1 MYILTVIP
9 IEKGLF
15 LDELTYFSKHN
26 IAIGSLIE
34 APVRKKN
41 IKALVI
47 KTQPA
52 GDMKSALKSNDFSL
66 KKITKVVAPNWLS
79 PFFLAAI
86 KKTSFDF
93 AVSMGQLLK
102 TVTPQIILDTTPD
115 SISTKSKPATNK
127 TAGANDI
134 FALQEI
140 FDERISFYRG
150 LTREEF
156 AKKKSIIICTPT
168 YLEAEKIFNQV
179 NRGIENFA
187 IILHNN
193 LKESEILT
201 AWSKAITSNH
211 PLLIVTTPL
220 FLSLPKYDI
229 GCVIIEQESSPDY
242 YTLKRPFIDMR
253 HLCEAYAKELKA
265 KLFLGDTTLR
275 VETIARS
282 QNKDILNATPIQYR
296 ILPHIETKVVDMHIK
311 ISKNK
316 TNDANKLDS
325 APKDTITKKDF
336 TIISPEVKKIITAI
350 KTKKTRG
357 FFLVGRKGL
366 APLTICNDCNTI
378 VACSDCGRP
387 LTLHQQKDEAN
398 IYICHACQM
407 VYKNTD
413 TCTNCLGWRLAPL
426 GVGTESTTLAIKNI
440 YPSLPIFNIDKNS
453 TKTNKQALTVI
464 NKFLATPGSIL
475 IGTDMALRYLTEPIP
490 YTVVV
495 SIDALFSLPDF
506 RIREN
511 ILRRLLRLKEITEYK
526 MIIQTRLPAEK
537 TFSYITAGNLAD
549 FYRDE
554 LKERE
559 QFNYPPFSVLI
570 KITREGT
577 SEAVIKDTKKLES
590 LFTDYMPVSFNGPKK
605 AKDKITSHTLLKIE
619 SHSWPDV
626 NVVEVLKSLPPRFI
640 VAVRPISIL

>member
-1 MYILTVIP
+1 MNILTVIP
-9 IEKGLF
+9 IEQGLF
-15 LDELTYFSKHN
+15 LDELTYFSKHD
-26 IAIGSLIE
+26 ITVGSLIE
-34 APVRKKN
+34 VPVRKKN

-47 KTQPA
+47 KTQTA

-66 KKITKVVAPNWLS
+66 KKITKVITPNWLS

-93 AVSMGQLLK
+93 AVPMGQLLK
-102 TVTPQIILDTTPD
+102 TVTPQIILNTTPD
-115 SISTKSKPATNK
+115 SVSTKSKPIINKATS
-127 TAGANDI
+127 ANDI

-140 FDERISFYRG
+140 FNERIGFYRG

-193 LKESEILT
+193 LKDSEILT
-201 AWSKAITSNH
+201 AWTKAIASNH

-242 YTLKRPFIDMR
+242 YTLKRPFVDMR
-253 HLCEAYAKELKA
+253 YLCEIYAKELKA

-275 VETIARS
+275 VETIYRS

-296 ILPHIETKVVDMHIK
+296 ILPHIETKVVDMHTK
-311 ISKNK
+311 VLK
-316 TNDANKLDS
+316 TKTDTPTELDS
-325 APKDTITKKDF
+325 DPKEVTPKKNF
-336 TIISPEVKKIITAI
+336 SIISPEVKKIITAI
-350 KTKKTRG
+350 KTKKTKG

-366 APLTICNDCNTI
+366 APLTVCNDCNSI

-387 LTLHQQKDEAN
+387 LTLHGQKNEAN
-398 IYICHACQM
+398 VYICHACQM
-407 VYKNTD
+407 IYKNTD

-426 GVGTESTTLAIKNI
+426 GIGTESTTLAIKNL
-440 YPSLPIFNIDKNS
+440 YPDLPVFNIDKIS

-464 NKFLATPGSIL
+464 NKFLTTPGSIL
-475 IGTDMALRYLTEPIP
+475 IGTDMALRYLTEPVP

-511 ILRRLLRLKEITEYK
+511 ILRRLLRLKEMTEYK
-526 MIIQTRLPAEK
+526 MIIQTRLPTEK

-559 QFNYPPFSVLI
+559 QFNYPPFSILI

-577 SEAVIKDTKKLES
+577 PETVIKDTEKLES
-590 LFTDYMPVSFNGPKK
+590 LFVDYMPVSFNSPKR
-605 AKDKITSHTLLKIE
+605 AKDKIISHTLLKIE
-619 SHSWPDV
+619 SHSWPDG
-626 NVVEVLKSLPPRFI
+626 NVIEVLKSLPPRFV